1 MSQTKHYSVLNY
13 RLPLIAGFLICTALS
28 TTDVLAAK
36 IADIRGT
43 KHNFSST
50 PADTPTPTGVVL
62 DRGIPNSGATR
73 PDGSLVG
80 GGSRASDVQDSQRQT
95 EAATQI
101 CVFCHNP
108 HGATMD
114 ANNRPVGPI
123 WNRKLSSAT
132 YQTYTSK
139 SLDSEVILG
148 ARLEQPGGS
157 SKLCLSC
164 HDGTLAI
171 GNVNVANG
179 ISERN
184 GLPGQN
190 IALNIDGVRKT
201 DDSFMRE
208 GAGATT
214 GFTRRLGTDLT
225 NDHPISINF
234 NRALAERDGEL
245 RPLTPDAN
253 QRWPDNA
260 TPVVGVRTA
269 TSHPKIKLETPIGGG
284 PQSAQVQC
292 ATCHDPHLRESDP
305 ALGNQKFLRLNR
317 FQEAQPLAQFN
328 QTNDIICLACHD
340 RNQEG
345 RVSLAGGIPNFAG
358 PWSFSSHAN
367 SQSALSVYKP
377 SASMSAIALREFPE
391 GLPIWKAA
399 CLNCHDTHTVQ
410 GSRRILREGVDTQ
423 VPPGTPKTG
432 GNPAIEETCFTCHSN
447 AATRVVNN
455 TVNRPPPD
463 IKTDFTTLNRR
474 MPITTAVQGLQDFGG
489 NGTVEIHNISGQK
502 TDLAPDCSGETNKCG
517 SDFIEQR
524 ANLGR
529 GPSDAGANP
538 NLASRHVECT
548 DCHNPHR
555 VVPFRSFLGKPPG
568 SLTGQPDMSGTHPHY
583 NSATVPAGETNAG
596 APFIHSNIASGPLR
610 GIYGVEPVYGSA
622 SFNSIGGVPG
632 VGMPIDFIVKRGDP
646 GTSSSTLVTEPYV
659 TREYQI
665 CLKCHSNFGF
675 SDNDLPSTTAN
686 PTVGNKPIL
695 RTTNPGGQGTTPA
708 GTNALVQYTNI
719 AKEIQGPITHRGGTV
734 SPGDSGAFAGTSPP
748 GIVNPGNVVDFQTN
762 NRRGWHPVISPTG
775 RTPDQRGFG
784 INGPLTPTIWNL
796 PWSNGVGVQTMYCT
810 DCHGSS
816 TPLRSVI
823 PLNGDPI
830 TGSSNRSLGTNPWG
844 PHGSNHNFLLKG
856 AWDRCTGTD
865 NPDSV
870 NGTLANCLADTP
882 NLNGGA
888 ITGPNY
894 PDGARVSTQNDLCF
908 KCHDY
913 GNYATPD
920 PTTTGSVKK
929 TSGFSGS
936 KDNNLHVFHANIV
949 GAMRCTWCH
958 VAVPHG
964 WKNKVLLANLNDVGP
979 EALCRLE
986 ELADGVNCIV
996 GQPIP
1001 AGTQVRASDLPNPSL
1016 ANPTVSG
1023 GPADYWRARGYTNPP
1038 YYLNTRL
1045 KVNTFA
1051 NSGTWEQTNCGN
1063 AGPPGDAVN
1072 RLGIP
1077 WMMNSNESCGGS
1089 L

>member
-1 MSQTKHYSVLNY
+1 MSQRKHYSAINY
-13 RLPLIAGFLICTALS
+13 GLPLIAGFIIYAVL
-28 TTDVLAAK
+28 TTTEALAAK
-36 IADIRGT
+36 TADIRGT

-50 PADTPTPTGVVL
+50 PAGTPTPTGTVL

-73 PDGSLVG
+73 PDGSLEG
-80 GGSRASDVQDSQRQT
+80 GGSRASDVQDSVRQT

-114 ANNRPVGPI
+114 GNNPAGPI

-139 SLDSEVILG
+139 SMDSVVILG
-148 ARLEQPGGS
+148 QPQLEQPGGS

-184 GLPGQN
+184 GQPGQN
-190 IALNIDGVRKT
+190 IALNIDGVRRT

-234 NRALAERDGEL
+234 NNAQALRDGEL
-245 RPLTPDAN
+245 RPLTADAN

-260 TPVVGVRTA
+260 TPVVGVRTP
-269 TSHPKIKLETPIGGG
+269 TSHPKIKLETPPGGG

-305 ALGNQKFLRLNR
+305 NLGNQKFLRLNR
-317 FQEAQPLAQFN
+317 FQEAPPSAQFN

-340 RNQEG
+340 RNLEG
-345 RVSLAGGIPNFAG
+345 QANLAG
-358 PWSFSSHAN
+358 PWSFSSHAKA
-367 SQSALSVYKP
+367 QSATSVYKP
-377 SASMSAIALREFPE
+377 SASMPAIALREFPE
-391 GLPIWKAA
+391 NLPIWRAA

-423 VPPGTPKTG
+423 VAPGQPKTG

-447 AATRVVNN
+447 ATTSVVSNP
-455 TVNRPPPD
+455 TRPPPD

-474 MPITTAVQGLQDFGG
+474 MPVTTAVQGLQDLGG
-489 NGTVEIHNISGQK
+489 NGIVEVHNISGQI
-502 TDLAPDCSGETNKCG
+502 TDLEPNCSSPTNKCG
-517 SDFIEQR
+517 SDFVEQR

-529 GPSDAGANP
+529 NPAGDAGPNP
-538 NLASRHVECT
+538 NLANRHVECT

-555 VVPFRSFLGKPPG
+555 VVPFRNFLGNPLG
-568 SLTGQPDMSGTHPHY
+568 SLSGDADASGTHPHY
-583 NSATVPAGETNAG
+583 NATNVPAGEANAG
-596 APFIHSNIASGPLR
+596 APFIHTNIASGPLR
-610 GIYGVEPVYGSA
+610 GIYGVEPVYTSA
-622 SFNSIGGVPG
+622 TFGNIGIPT
-632 VGMPIDFIVKRGDP
+632 DFIVKRGDP
-646 GTSSSTLVTEPYV
+646 GTSSSTLVTEPYL

-675 SDNDLPSTTAN
+675 SDSDLPSTL
-686 PTVGNKPIL
+686 GNKPNL
-695 RTTNPGGQGTTPA
+695 RITNPAGQGTTPS
-708 GTNALVQYTNI
+708 GTNGLLQYTNI
-719 AKEIQGPITHRGGTV
+719 AKEIQAPSGHTGGGTQ
-734 SPGDSGAFAGTSPP
+734 PLDSGAFAGTSPQ
-748 GIVNPGNVVDFQTN
+748 GNVVNFQTN
-762 NRRGWHPVISPTG
+762 NRRGWHPVIGATG
-775 RTPDQRGFG
+775 RTPNQRGAG
-784 INGPLTPTIWNL
+784 VGGVNGDLTPNIWNL
-796 PWSNGVGVQTMYCT
+796 PWSNGIGIQTMYCT

-823 PLNGDPI
+823 PVGGEPN
-830 TGSSNRSLGTNPWG
+830 GSSSTSGINPWG

-856 AWDRCTGTD
+856 AWDRCTGTETA
-865 NPDSV
+865 
-870 NGTLANCLADTP
+870 NGGGPLANCLTDSDG
-882 NLNGGA
+882 LNGGP

-894 PDGARVSTQNDLCF
+894 PDGNRITTQNDICF

-913 GNYATPD
+913 DNYATPN
-920 PTTTGSVKK
+920 PPVLKI
-929 TSGFSGS
+929 SGFSGPNAGVG
-936 KDNNLHVFHANIV
+936 DPRRENLHVFHASVV

-986 ELADGVNCIV
+986 EIADGINCIV

-1001 AGTQVRASDLPNPSL
+1001 AGTQVRAANLPNPTIGS
-1016 ANPTVSG
+1016 PTAVPG
-1023 GPADYWRARGYTNPP
+1023 LGPANYWAARGYTNPP
-1038 YYLNTRL
+1038 YYLNARL
-1045 KVNTFA
+1045 KVRTFA
-1051 NSGTWEQTNCGN
+1051 NSGTWVPDSCGN
-1063 AGPPGDAVN
+1063 AGPPGDAASPS
-1072 RLGIP
+1072 GIP
-1077 WMMNSNESCGGS
+1077 WMMNSDENCGGS

>member
-1 MSQTKHYSVLNY
+1 MSQTKHYSVINY
-13 RLPLIAGFLICTALS
+13 RLPLIAGFLIYAALA
-28 TTDVLAAK
+28 TTEALAAK
-36 IADIRGT
+36 TADIRGT

-50 PADTPTPTGVVL
+50 PAETPTPTGVVL

-73 PDGSLVG
+73 PDGSLEG
-80 GGSRASDVQDSQRQT
+80 GGSRASDVQDSVRQT

-123 WNRKLSSAT
+123 WNRKLSNAT
-132 YQTYTSK
+132 YETYTSK

-184 GLPGQN
+184 GQPGQN

-234 NRALAERDGEL
+234 NNALARRDGEL
-245 RPLTPDAN
+245 RPLTADAN
-253 QRWPDNA
+253 QRWPDTA
-260 TPVVGVRTA
+260 TPVVGARTP
-269 TSHPKIKLETPIGGG
+269 TSHPRIKLETPPGGG

-317 FQEAQPLAQFN
+317 FQEAQPLPQFN

-340 RNQEG
+340 RNLQG
-345 RVSLAGGIPNFAG
+345 QVALGIGPANDAG
-358 PWSFSSHAN
+358 PWSFSGHAN

-377 SASMSAIALREFPE
+377 SASMPAIALREFPE

-410 GSRRILREGVDTQ
+410 GSRRILREGVDT
-423 VPPGTPKTG
+423 VVAPGQPKTG
-432 GNPAIEETCFTCHSN
+432 GNPAIEETCFTCHTT
-447 AATRVVNN
+447 AAASVVVN

-489 NGTVEIHNISGQK
+489 NGTVEVHNISGQT
-502 TDLAPDCSGETNKCG
+502 TDLAPDCSGPTNKCG

-529 GPSDAGANP
+529 GPSDIGNNP
-538 NLASRHVECT
+538 NLANRHVECT

-555 VVPFRSFLGKPPG
+555 VVPFRNFLGRPHMG
-568 SLTGQPDMSGTHPHY
+568 TGLTGEPHLAGTHPHY
-583 NSATVPAGETNAG
+583 DATNVPAGEEHAG
-596 APFIHSNIASGPLR
+596 APFLHSNIASGPLR
-610 GIYGVEPVYGSA
+610 GSYGVEPVFGSA
-622 SFNSIGGVPG
+622 TFSTAGI
-632 VGMPIDFIVKRGDP
+632 PIDFIIKRGDP
-646 GTSSSTLVTEPYV
+646 GISTLSNVEQPYV

-675 SDNDLPSTTAN
+675 SDDDLPSTL
-686 PTVGNKPIL
+686 GNKPNL
-695 RTTNPGGQGTTPA
+695 RANQAGQGTTPR
-708 GTNALVQYTNI
+708 GTNGMLQYTNI
-719 AKEIQGPITHRGGTV
+719 AKEIQAPSTHIGGTV
-734 SPGDSGAFAGTSPP
+734 APLDSGAFAGLSPQ
-748 GIVNPGNVVDFQTN
+748 GNTVDFQAN
-762 NRRGWHPVISPTG
+762 NRRGWHPVIGATG

-784 INGPLTPTIWNL
+784 INGPLMPTIWNL

-810 DCHGSS
+810 DCHGNGTAASDGNLL
-816 TPLRSVI
+816 PARRSVI
-823 PLNGDPI
+823 PLPGATED
-830 TGSSNRSLGTNPWG
+830 TGPPWG

-865 NPDSV
+865 TPDSQ
-870 NGTLANCLADTP
+870 NGTLANCQADTP
-882 NLNGGA
+882 NLNGGP

-894 PDGARVSTQNDLCF
+894 PDGGRVTTQNDVCF

-913 GNYATPD
+913 DNYATPN
-920 PTTTGSVKK
+920 PVNKK
-929 TSGFSGS
+929 TSGFAGS
-936 KDNNLHVFHANIV
+936 RDSNLHVFHANVV

-964 WKNKVLLANLNDVGP
+964 FKNKVLLANLNDVGP

-986 ELADGVNCIV
+986 EIADGINCIV

-1016 ANPTVSG
+1016 VNPTVPG
-1023 GPADYWRARGYTNPP
+1023 GPADYWRTRGYTNPP
-1038 YYLNTRL
+1038 YYLNTRV

-1051 NSGTWEQTNCGN
+1051 NSGTWEAANCGN
-1063 AGPPGDAVN
+1063 AGPPGDATN
-1072 RLGIP
+1072 PNGIP

>member
-1 MSQTKHYSVLNY
+1 MSKTKNYSAPQGDNVINY
-13 RLPLIAGFLICTALS
+13 RLPLLAGFLIYAALA
-28 TTDVLAAK
+28 TTDALAAK
-36 IADIRGT
+36 TADIRGT
-43 KHNFSST
+43 KHNFSSE
-50 PADTPTPTGVVL
+50 PAGTPTPTGVVL

-73 PDGSLVG
+73 PDGSLEG
-80 GGSRASDVQDSQRQT
+80 GGSRASDVQDTDRQT

-108 HGATMD
+108 HGTTVD
-114 ANNRPVGPI
+114 PNDGNRPVGPI
-123 WNRKLSSAT
+123 WNRKLGGP

-139 SLDSEVILG
+139 SMDSVVILG
-148 ARLEQPGGS
+148 QPQLEQPGGS

-190 IALNIDGVRKT
+190 IALNIDGVRQT
-201 DDSFMRE
+201 DGSFMRE

-225 NDHPISINF
+225 NDHPISITF
-234 NRALAERDGEL
+234 NAAQAARDGEL

-269 TSHPKIKLETPIGGG
+269 ASHPKIKLETPPGGG
-284 PQSAQVQC
+284 AQSAQVQC
-292 ATCHDPHLRESDP
+292 ATCHDPHIRESDP

-317 FQEAQPLAQFN
+317 FQEAPPAAQFN
-328 QTNDIICLACHD
+328 ETNDIICLACHD
-340 RNQEG
+340 RNLEG
-345 RVSLAGGIPNFAG
+345 QANVAG
-358 PWSFSSHAN
+358 PWSFSSHAKA
-367 SQSALSVYKP
+367 QSATSVYKP
-377 SASMSAIALREFPE
+377 SATMPAIAQREFPE

-399 CLNCHDTHTVQ
+399 CLNCHDTHTVT

-423 VPPGTPKTG
+423 VPSGAIKTG

-447 AATRVVNN
+447 AATSVVSNP
-455 TVNRPPPD
+455 TRPPPD

-474 MPITTAVQGLQDFGG
+474 MPITSVVQGLQDFGG
-489 NGTVEIHNISGQK
+489 NSPVEVHNISGQI
-502 TDLAPDCSGETNKCG
+502 TDLDPNCSGPTNKCG
-517 SDFIEQR
+517 SDFVEQR

-529 GPSDAGANP
+529 GPSDAVS
-538 NLASRHVECT
+538 NLGNRHVECT

-555 VVPFRSFLGKPPG
+555 VVPFRNFLGNPLG
-568 SLTGQPDMSGTHPHY
+568 SLSGPADASGTHPHY
-583 NSATVPAGETNAG
+583 NATTIPAGETNAG
-596 APFIHSNIASGPLR
+596 QPFIHTNIASGPLR

-622 SFNSIGGVPG
+622 TFGSAGIPISFN
-632 VGMPIDFIVKRGDP
+632 VKRGDP
-646 GTSSSTLVTEPYV
+646 GTSTSTLVTEPYL

-675 SDNDLPSTTAN
+675 SDDDLPSTI
-686 PTVGNKPIL
+686 GNKPNL
-695 RTTNPGGQGTTPA
+695 RALSGTQGTTPA
-708 GTNALVQYTNI
+708 STNGLLQYTNI
-719 AKEIQGPITHRGGTV
+719 AKEIQGPITHSGGAAA
-734 SPGDSGAFAGTSPP
+734 PGDSGAFAGTSPQ
-748 GIVNPGNVVDFQTN
+748 GNVVNFQSN
-762 NRRGWHPVISPTG
+762 NRRGWHPVINPTG
-775 RTPDQRGFG
+775 RTPNQRGAGVGGQFG
-784 INGPLTPTIWNL
+784 DLTADIWNL
-796 PWSNGVGVQTMYCT
+796 PWSNGIGVQTMYCT

-823 PLNGDPI
+823 PVGGEPN
-830 TGSSNRSLGTNPWG
+830 GSSSTSGINPWG

-856 AWDRCTGTD
+856 AWDRCTGTSTTAF
-865 NPDSV
+865 NVGP
-870 NGTLANCLADTP
+870 LANCLSDSDG
-882 NLNGGA
+882 LNGGP
-888 ITGPNY
+888 INGPNY

-913 GNYATPD
+913 DNYATPT
-920 PTTTGSVKK
+920 PPVLK
-929 TSGFSGS
+929 TSGFAG
-936 KDNNLHVFHANIV
+936 DMGQNLHVFHAEKI

-986 ELADGVNCIV
+986 ELADGVNCTL

-1001 AGTQVRASDLPNPSL
+1001 AGTQVRTSGGSNPSL
-1016 ANPTVSG
+1016 TNPTVSG
-1023 GPADYWRARGYTNPP
+1023 GPVSYWKARGYTNPP
-1038 YYLNTRL
+1038 YYLNARV

-1051 NSGTWEQTNCGN
+1051 NSGNWDRANCGS
-1063 AGPPGDAVN
+1063 AGPPGAN
-1072 RLGIP
+1072 ILGVE
-1077 WMMNSNESCGGS
+1077 WMRDSDESCGGS